1 MFPEVRMRRLRR
13 TQNIRNMVQEVQ
25 LNMNDYIYPIFV
37 IEGQD
42 IKNEIPSMPGIYQFS
57 LDHLLEEVQ
66 RAVDAGV
73 IAIMLF
79 GIPAKK
85 DECGSEA
92 YNDDGIIQQAVR
104 LVRAHYPELVISTD
118 VCMCEYT
125 SHGHCGL
132 IKGETVDNDSTLELL
147 AKIAVSHAK
156 AGADILAPSDMMDG
170 RIGVIRDAL
179 DEAGYKDVII
189 MAHAVKYA
197 SSFYGPFRDA
207 AESAPHFGD
216 RKSYQMDPASGT
228 RQALAEIALDVEEG
242 ADMVIVKPG
251 LPYLDLVSAAYE
263 NTLVPVVAYNV
274 SGEYAMVKAAA
285 QNGWIDEKRIVM
297 EELTSMKRAGA
308 DIIITYHAVDVAKWL
323 KNGEVEA

>member
-13 TQNIRNMVQEVQ
+13 TQNIRNMVQEVH

-251 LPYLDLVSAAYE
+251 LPYLDLVSEAYE

-285 QNGWIDEKRIVM
+285 QNGWIDEKAIVM
-297 EELTSMKRAGA
+297 EMMLAFKRAGA
-308 DIIITYHAVDVAKWL
+308 KMVITYHAIDIGNWL
-323 KNGEVEA
+323 KEN

>member
-104 LVRAHYPELVISTD
+104 LVRANYPELVISTD

-179 DEAGYKDVII
+179 DEAGYKNVII

-285 QNGWIDEKRIVM
+285 QNGWIDEKAIVM
-297 EELTSMKRAGA
+297 EMMLAFKRAGA
-308 DIIITYHAVDVAKWL
+308 KMVITYHAIDIGNWL
-323 KNGEVEA
+323 KEN

>member
-1 MFPEVRMRRLRR
+1 MFPEQRMRRLRR

-37 IEGQD
+37 VEGHD
-42 IKNEIPSMPGIYQFS
+42 IKNPIKSMPGIYQFS
-57 LDHLLEEVQ
+57 LDHLLDEVQ

-73 IAIMLF
+73 ISIMLF
-79 GIPAKK
+79 GIPAQK

-92 YNDDGIIQQAVR
+92 YNDDGIIQQAIR
-104 LVRAHYPELVISTD
+104 LVRKHYPDLVISTD

-132 IKGETVDNDSTLELL
+132 IKGDTVDNDSTLALL

-170 RIGVIRDAL
+170 RVEAIREAL
-179 DEAGYKDVII
+179 DEAGYNDVII
-189 MAHAVKYA
+189 MAHSVKYA
-197 SSFYGPFRDA
+197 SGFYGPFRDA

-228 RQALAEIALDVEEG
+228 RQALQEVELDLEEG
-242 ADMVIVKPG
+242 ADMVIIKPS
-251 LPYLDLVSAAYE
+251 LAYLDLISKTYE

-274 SGEYAMVKAAA
+274 SAEYSMVKAAA
-285 QNGWIDEKRIVM
+285 QNGWIDEKTIVLEIM
-297 EELTSMKRAGA
+297 NAFKRAGA
-308 DIIITYHAVDVAKWL
+308 KMVITYHAIDLGNWL
-323 KNGEVEA
+323 KENR

>member
-156 AGADILAPSDMMDG
+156 EGADILAPSDMMDG

-285 QNGWIDEKRIVM
+285 QNGWIDEKAIVM
-297 EELTSMKRAGA
+297 EMMLAFKRAGA
-308 DIIITYHAVDVAKWL
+308 KMVITYHAIDIGNWL
-323 KNGEVEA
+323 KEN

>member
-73 IAIMLF
+73 IAIVLF

-104 LVRAHYPELVISTD
+104 LVRANYPELVISTD

-263 NTLVPVVAYNV
+263 NTLVPIVAYNV

-285 QNGWIDEKRIVM
+285 QNGWIDEKAIVM
-297 EELTSMKRAGA
+297 EMMLAFKRAGA
-308 DIIITYHAVDVAKWL
+308 KMVITYHAIDIGNWL
-323 KNGEVEA
+323 KEN

>member
-13 TQNIRNMVQEVQ
+13 TQNIRKMVQEVQ

-37 IEGQD
+37 IEGTD
-42 IKNEIPSMPGIYQFS
+42 IKNEIPSMPGIFQFS
-57 LDHLLEEVQ
+57 FDHLLEEVQ

-79 GIPAKK
+79 GIPAEK
-85 DECGSEA
+85 DACGSEA
-92 YNDDGIIQQAVR
+92 YNDNGIVQQAVR
-104 LVRAHYPELVISTD
+104 LIRAHYPDLVISTD

-125 SHGHCGL
+125 NHGHCGI
-132 IKGETVDNDSTLELL
+132 IKGETVDNDATLEML
-147 AKIAVSHAK
+147 AKIAVSHAR

-170 RIGVIRDAL
+170 RIGVIRAAL

-197 SSFYGPFRDA
+197 SGFYGPFRDA

-228 RQALAEIALDVEEG
+228 RQALKEVSMDIEEG
-242 ADMVIVKPG
+242 ADMVIIKPG
-251 LPYLDLVSAAYE
+251 LAYLDLVAAAYD
-263 NTLVPVVAYNV
+263 NTLVPIVAYNV
-274 SGEYAMVKAAA
+274 SAEYSMVKAAA
-285 QNGWIDEKRIVM
+285 QNGWIDEKTIVLEIM
-297 EELTSMKRAGA
+297 NAFKRAGA
-308 DIIITYHAVDVAKWL
+308 KMVITYHAIDIGNWL
-323 KNGEVEA
+323 KEN

>member
-79 GIPAKK
+79 GIPVKK

-216 RKSYQMDPASGT
+216 RKSYQMDPASGM

-285 QNGWIDEKRIVM
+285 QNGWIDEKAIVM
-297 EELTSMKRAGA
+297 EMMLAFKRAGA
-308 DIIITYHAVDVAKWL
+308 KMVITYHAIDIGNWL
-323 KNGEVEA
+323 KEN

>member
-92 YNDDGIIQQAVR
+92 YNDDGIVQQAVR
-104 LVRAHYPELVISTD
+104 LVRANYPELVISTD

-251 LPYLDLVSAAYE
+251 LPYLDLVSEAYE

-285 QNGWIDEKRIVM
+285 QNGWIDEKAIVM
-297 EELTSMKRAGA
+297 EMMLAFKRAGA
-308 DIIITYHAVDVAKWL
+308 KMVITYHAIDIGNWL
-323 KNGEVEA
+323 KEN

>member
-66 RAVDAGV
+66 RAVDVGV

-251 LPYLDLVSAAYE
+251 LPYLDLVAAAYE

-285 QNGWIDEKRIVM
+285 QNGWIDEKAIVM
-297 EELTSMKRAGA
+297 EMMLAFKRAGA
-308 DIIITYHAVDVAKWL
+308 KMVITYHAIDIGNWL
-323 KNGEVEA
+323 KEN

>member
-85 DECGSEA
+85 DKCGSEA

-285 QNGWIDEKRIVM
+285 QNGWIDEKAIVM
-297 EELTSMKRAGA
+297 EMMLAFKRAGA
-308 DIIITYHAVDVAKWL
+308 KMVITYHAIDIGNWL
-323 KNGEVEA
+323 KEK

>member
-13 TQNIRNMVQEVQ
+13 TPNIRRMVQDVQ

-37 IEGQD
+37 IEGED
-42 IKNEIPSMPGIYQFS
+42 IKKEIPSMPGIYQFS
-57 LDHLLEEVQ
+57 LDHLLDEVQ

-85 DECGSEA
+85 DACGSEA

-104 LVRAHYPELVISTD
+104 LVRAHYPDLVISTD

-125 SHGHCGL
+125 DHGHCGIL
-132 IKGETVDNDSTLELL
+132 KGETVDNDATLAML

-170 RIGVIRDAL
+170 RIAVIREAL
-179 DEAGYKDVII
+179 DDAGYKDVII
-189 MAHAVKYA
+189 MAHSVKYA
-197 SSFYGPFRDA
+197 SGFYGPFRDA

-228 RQALAEIALDVEEG
+228 RQALAEIALDVDEG

-251 LPYLDLVSAAYE
+251 LAYLDLVATARE

-274 SGEYAMVKAAA
+274 SAEYSMVKAAA
-285 QNGWIDEKRIVM
+285 LNGWIDEKTIVLEIM
-297 EELTSMKRAGA
+297 NAFKRAGA
-308 DIIITYHAVDVAKWL
+308 KIVITYHAIDIGNWL
-323 KNGEVEA
+323 KEDHQ

>member
-1 MFPEVRMRRLRR
+1 MFPEQRMRRLRR

-37 IEGQD
+37 VEGHD
-42 IKNEIPSMPGIYQFS
+42 IKNPIKSMPGIYQFS

-66 RAVDAGV
+66 RAVEAGV
-73 IAIMLF
+73 ISIMLF
-79 GIPAKK
+79 GIPAQK

-92 YNDDGIIQQAVR
+92 YNDDGIIQQAIR
-104 LVRAHYPELVISTD
+104 LVRKHYPDLVISTD

-132 IKGETVDNDSTLELL
+132 IKGDTVDNDSTLALL

-170 RIGVIRDAL
+170 RVEAIREAL
-179 DEAGYKDVII
+179 DESGYNDVII
-189 MAHAVKYA
+189 MAHSVKYA
-197 SSFYGPFRDA
+197 SGFYGPFRDA

-228 RQALAEIALDVEEG
+228 RQALQEVELDLEEG
-242 ADMVIVKPG
+242 ADMVIIKPS
-251 LPYLDLVSAAYE
+251 LAYLDLISKTYE

-274 SGEYAMVKAAA
+274 SAEYSMVKAAA
-285 QNGWIDEKRIVM
+285 QNGWIDEKTIVLEIM
-297 EELTSMKRAGA
+297 NAFKRAGA
-308 DIIITYHAVDVAKWL
+308 KMVITYHAIDLGNWL
-323 KNGEVEA
+323 KENR

>member
-42 IKNEIPSMPGIYQFS
+42 IKNEIPSMPGIYQLS

-285 QNGWIDEKRIVM
+285 QNGWIDEKAIVM
-297 EELTSMKRAGA
+297 EMMLAFKRAGA
-308 DIIITYHAVDVAKWL
+308 KMVITYHAIDIGNWL
-323 KNGEVEA
+323 KEN

>member
-104 LVRAHYPELVISTD
+104 LVRANYPELVISTD

-132 IKGETVDNDSTLELL
+132 IKGQTVDNDSTLELL

-285 QNGWIDEKRIVM
+285 QNGWIDEKAIVM
-297 EELTSMKRAGA
+297 EMMLAFKRTGA
-308 DIIITYHAVDVAKWL
+308 KMVITYHAIDIGNWL
-323 KNGEVEA
+323 KEN

>member
-13 TQNIRNMVQEVQ
+13 TQNIRKMVQEVQ

-104 LVRAHYPELVISTD
+104 LVRTHYPELVISTD

-285 QNGWIDEKRIVM
+285 QNGWIDEKAIVM
-297 EELTSMKRAGA
+297 EMMLAFKRAGA
-308 DIIITYHAVDVAKWL
+308 KMVITYHAIDIGNWL
-323 KNGEVEA
+323 KEN

>member
-25 LNMNDYIYPIFV
+25 LNMNDYIYPIFI

-79 GIPAKK
+79 GIPVKK

-285 QNGWIDEKRIVM
+285 QNGWIDEKAIVM
-297 EELTSMKRAGA
+297 EMMLAFKRAGA
-308 DIIITYHAVDVAKWL
+308 KMVITYHAIDIGNWL
-323 KNGEVEA
+323 KEN

>member
-13 TQNIRNMVQEVQ
+13 TQNIRNMVQEVL

-228 RQALAEIALDVEEG
+228 RQALAEIAMDVEEG

-285 QNGWIDEKRIVM
+285 QNGWIDEKAIVM
-297 EELTSMKRAGA
+297 EMMLAFKRAGA
-308 DIIITYHAVDVAKWL
+308 KMVITYHAIDIGNWL
-323 KNGEVEA
+323 KEN

>member
-156 AGADILAPSDMMDG
+156 AGADILTPSDMMDG

-285 QNGWIDEKRIVM
+285 QNGWIDEKAIVM
-297 EELTSMKRAGA
+297 EMMLAFKRAGA
-308 DIIITYHAVDVAKWL
+308 KMVITYHAIDIGNWL
-323 KNGEVEA
+323 KEN

>member
-37 IEGQD
+37 IEGED

-104 LVRAHYPELVISTD
+104 LVRANYPELVISTD

-147 AKIAVSHAK
+147 AKIAVSHAR

-251 LPYLDLVSAAYE
+251 LPYLDLVAAAYE

-285 QNGWIDEKRIVM
+285 QNGWIDEKAIMM
-297 EELTSMKRAGA
+297 EMMLAFKRAGA
-308 DIIITYHAVDVAKWL
+308 KMVITYHAIDIGNWL
-323 KNGEVEA
+323 KEN

>member
-1 MFPEVRMRRLRR
+1 MFPEQRMRRLRR

-37 IEGQD
+37 VEGHD
-42 IKNEIPSMPGIYQFS
+42 IKNPIKSMPGIYQFS

-73 IAIMLF
+73 ISIMLF
-79 GIPAKK
+79 GIPAQK

-92 YNDDGIIQQAVR
+92 YNDDGIIQQAIR
-104 LVRAHYPELVISTD
+104 LVRKHYPDLVISTD

-132 IKGETVDNDSTLELL
+132 IKGDTIDNDSTLALL

-170 RIGVIRDAL
+170 RVEAIREAL
-179 DEAGYKDVII
+179 DESGYNDVII
-189 MAHAVKYA
+189 MAHSVKYA
-197 SSFYGPFRDA
+197 SGFYGPFRDA

-228 RQALAEIALDVEEG
+228 RQALQEVELDLEEG
-242 ADMVIVKPG
+242 ADMVIIKPS
-251 LPYLDLVSAAYE
+251 LAYLDLISKTYE

-274 SGEYAMVKAAA
+274 SAEYSMVKAAA
-285 QNGWIDEKRIVM
+285 QNGWIDEKTIVLEIM
-297 EELTSMKRAGA
+297 NAFKRAGA
-308 DIIITYHAVDVAKWL
+308 KMVITYHAIDLGNWL
-323 KNGEVEA
+323 KENR

>member
-104 LVRAHYPELVISTD
+104 LVRANYPELVISTD

-251 LPYLDLVSAAYE
+251 LPYLDLVSEAYE

-285 QNGWIDEKRIVM
+285 QNGWIDEKAIVM
-297 EELTSMKRAGA
+297 EMMLAFKRAGA
-308 DIIITYHAVDVAKWL
+308 KMVITYHAIDIGNWL
-323 KNGEVEA
+323 KEN

>member
-66 RAVDAGV
+66 RAVDVGV

-79 GIPAKK
+79 GIPARK

-228 RQALAEIALDVEEG
+228 RQALAEIAMDVEEG

-285 QNGWIDEKRIVM
+285 QNGWIDEKAIVM
-297 EELTSMKRAGA
+297 EMMLAFKRAGA
-308 DIIITYHAVDVAKWL
+308 KMVITYHAIDIGNWL
-323 KNGEVEA
+323 KEN

>member
-37 IEGQD
+37 IEGQN

-66 RAVDAGV
+66 RAVDVGV

-285 QNGWIDEKRIVM
+285 QNGWIDEKAIVM
-297 EELTSMKRAGA
+297 EMMLAFKRAGA
-308 DIIITYHAVDVAKWL
+308 KMVITYHAIDIGNWL
-323 KNGEVEA
+323 KEN

>member
-104 LVRAHYPELVISTD
+104 LVRANYPELVISTD

-132 IKGETVDNDSTLELL
+132 IKGQTVDNDSTLELL

-285 QNGWIDEKRIVM
+285 QNGWIDEKAIVM
-297 EELTSMKRAGA
+297 EMMLAFKRAGA
-308 DIIITYHAVDVAKWL
+308 KMVITYHAIDIGNWL
-323 KNGEVEA
+323 KGN

>member
-13 TQNIRNMVQEVQ
+13 TQNIRNMVQEVH

-104 LVRAHYPELVISTD
+104 LVRAHYPELVILTD

-251 LPYLDLVSAAYE
+251 LPYLDLVAAAYE

-285 QNGWIDEKRIVM
+285 ENGWIDEKAIVM
-297 EELTSMKRAGA
+297 EMMLAFKRAGA
-308 DIIITYHAVDVAKWL
+308 KMVITYHAIDIGNWL
-323 KNGEVEA
+323 KEN

>member
-37 IEGQD
+37 IEGED
-42 IKNEIPSMPGIYQFS
+42 IKKEIPSMPGIYQFS

-104 LVRAHYPELVISTD
+104 LVRAHYPDLVISTD

-125 SHGHCGL
+125 SHGHCGI

-170 RIGVIRDAL
+170 RIGAIRRAL
-179 DEAGYKDVII
+179 DEAGYQDVII

-197 SSFYGPFRDA
+197 SGFYGPFRDA

-228 RQALAEIALDVEEG
+228 RQAMQEVSLDIEEG
-242 ADMVIVKPG
+242 ADMVIIKPG
-251 LPYLDLVSAAYE
+251 LAYLDLVSAAYE

-274 SGEYAMVKAAA
+274 SAEYSMVKAAA
-285 QNGWIDEKRIVM
+285 QNGWIDEKTIVLEIM
-297 EELTSMKRAGA
+297 NAFKRAGA
-308 DIIITYHAVDVAKWL
+308 KVVITYHAIDIGNWL
-323 KNGEVEA
+323 KEN

>member
-57 LDHLLEEVQ
+57 LDHLFEEVQ

-285 QNGWIDEKRIVM
+285 QNGWIDEKAIVM
-297 EELTSMKRAGA
+297 EMMLAFKRAGA
-308 DIIITYHAVDVAKWL
+308 KMVITYHAIDIGNWL
-323 KNGEVEA
+323 KEN

>member
-37 IEGQD
+37 IEGND
-42 IKNEIPSMPGIYQFS
+42 IKKEIPSMPGIYQFS

-79 GIPAKK
+79 GIPAEK
-85 DECGSEA
+85 DACGSEA

-125 SHGHCGL
+125 SHGHCGI
-132 IKGETVDNDSTLELL
+132 IKGETVDNDATLEFL

-170 RIGVIRDAL
+170 RIGVIREAL
-179 DEAGYKDVII
+179 DEAGYQDVII

-197 SSFYGPFRDA
+197 SGFYGPFRDA

-228 RQALAEIALDVEEG
+228 RQAMQEVALDIEEG
-242 ADMVIVKPG
+242 ADMVIIKPG
-251 LPYLDLVSAAYE
+251 LAYLDLVAAAYD
-263 NTLVPVVAYNV
+263 NTYVPVVAYNV
-274 SGEYAMVKAAA
+274 SAEYSMVKAAA
-285 QNGWIDEKRIVM
+285 QNGWIDEKTIVLEIM
-297 EELTSMKRAGA
+297 NAFKRAGA
-308 DIIITYHAVDVAKWL
+308 KMVITYHAIDIGNWL
-323 KNGEVEA
+323 KEDQQ

>member
-37 IEGQD
+37 IEGD
-42 IKNEIPSMPGIYQFS
+42 NIKKEIPSMPGIYQFS
-57 LDHLLEEVQ
+57 LDHLLDEVQ

-104 LVRAHYPELVISTD
+104 LVRAHYPDLVISTD

-125 SHGHCGL
+125 SHGHCGI

-170 RIGVIRDAL
+170 RIGAIRRAL
-179 DEAGYKDVII
+179 DEAGYQDVII

-197 SSFYGPFRDA
+197 SGFYGPFRDA

-228 RQALAEIALDVEEG
+228 RQAMQEVSLDIEEG
-242 ADMVIVKPG
+242 ADMVIIKPG
-251 LPYLDLVSAAYE
+251 LAYLDLVSAAYE

-274 SGEYAMVKAAA
+274 SAEYSMVKAAA
-285 QNGWIDEKRIVM
+285 QNGWIDEKTIVLEIM
-297 EELTSMKRAGA
+297 NAFKRAGA
-308 DIIITYHAVDVAKWL
+308 KVVITYHAIDIGNWL
-323 KNGEVEA
+323 KEN

>member
-1 MFPEVRMRRLRR
+1 MYPEVRMRRQRR
-13 TQNIRNMVQEVQ
+13 TQNIRNMVQEIQ

-42 IKNEIPSMPGIYQFS
+42 IKNPIPSMPGIYQFS
-57 LDHLLEEVQ
+57 LDHLLAEVG

-85 DECGSEA
+85 DACGSEA
-92 YNDDGIIQQAVR
+92 YNDDGIVQQAVR
-104 LVRAHYPELVISTD
+104 LVREHYPDLVISTD

-132 IKGETVDNDSTLELL
+132 LHGETVDNDSTLELL

-179 DEAGYKDVII
+179 DEAGYKDVMI

-207 AESAPHFGD
+207 AESAPQFGD

-228 RQALAEIALDVEEG
+228 RQALQEIALDVEEG

-251 LPYLDLVSAAYE
+251 LPYLDLVAAAYE

-285 QNGWIDEKRIVM
+285 QNGWIDEKKIVLEIM
-297 EELTSMKRAGA
+297 NAFKRAGA
-308 DIIITYHAVDVAKWL
+308 KMVITYHAIDLGNWL
-323 KNGEVEA
+323 KEK

>member
-1 MFPEVRMRRLRR
+1 MFPEQRMRRLRR

-37 IEGQD
+37 VEGED
-42 IKNEIPSMPGIYQFS
+42 IKNPIKSMPGIYQFS

-73 IAIMLF
+73 ISIMLF
-79 GIPAKK
+79 EIPAKK

-92 YNDDGIIQQAVR
+92 YNDNGIIQQAIR
-104 LVRAHYPELVISTD
+104 LVREHYPDLVISTD

-132 IKGETVDNDSTLELL
+132 IKGDTVDNDSTLALL

-170 RIGVIRDAL
+170 RVEAIREAL

-189 MAHAVKYA
+189 MAHSVKYA
-197 SSFYGPFRDA
+197 SGFYGPFRDA

-228 RQALAEIALDVEEG
+228 RQALQEVELDLEEG
-242 ADMVIVKPG
+242 ADMVIIKPS
-251 LPYLDLVSAAYE
+251 LAYLDLIAKTYE

-274 SGEYAMVKAAA
+274 SAEYSMVKAAA
-285 QNGWIDEKRIVM
+285 QNGWIDEKTIVLEIM
-297 EELTSMKRAGA
+297 NAFKRAGA
-308 DIIITYHAVDVAKWL
+308 KMVITYHAVDLGNWL
-323 KNGEVEA
+323 KENR

>member
-1 MFPEVRMRRLRR
+1 MFPEQRMRRLRR

-37 IEGQD
+37 AEGED
-42 IKNEIPSMPGIYQFS
+42 IKNPIKSMPGIYQFS

-73 IAIMLF
+73 ISIMLF

-92 YNDDGIIQQAVR
+92 YNDDGIIQQAIR
-104 LVRAHYPELVISTD
+104 LVREHYPDLVISTD

-132 IKGETVDNDSTLELL
+132 IKGDTVDNDSTLALL

-170 RIGVIRDAL
+170 RVEAIREAL

-189 MAHAVKYA
+189 MAHSVKYA
-197 SSFYGPFRDA
+197 SGFYGPFRDA

-228 RQALAEIALDVEEG
+228 RQALQEVELDLEEG
-242 ADMVIVKPG
+242 ADMVIIKPS
-251 LPYLDLVSAAYE
+251 LAYLDLIAKTYE

-274 SGEYAMVKAAA
+274 SAEYSMVKAAA
-285 QNGWIDEKRIVM
+285 QNDWIDEKTIVLEIM
-297 EELTSMKRAGA
+297 NAFKRAGA
-308 DIIITYHAVDVAKWL
+308 KMVITYHAVDLGNWL
-323 KNGEVEA
+323 KENR

>member
-66 RAVDAGV
+66 RAVDVGV

-104 LVRAHYPELVISTD
+104 LVRANYPELVISTD

-132 IKGETVDNDSTLELL
+132 IKGQTVDNDSTLELL
-147 AKIAVSHAK
+147 AKTAVSHAK

-285 QNGWIDEKRIVM
+285 QNGWIDEKAIVM
-297 EELTSMKRAGA
+297 EMMLAFKRAGA
-308 DIIITYHAVDVAKWL
+308 KMVITYHAIDIGNWL
-323 KNGEVEA
+323 KEN

>member
-170 RIGVIRDAL
+170 RIGVIHDAL

-285 QNGWIDEKRIVM
+285 QNGWIDEKAIVM
-297 EELTSMKRAGA
+297 EMMLAFKRAGA
-308 DIIITYHAVDVAKWL
+308 KMVITYHAIDIGNWL
-323 KNGEVEA
+323 KEK

>member
-104 LVRAHYPELVISTD
+104 LVRTHYPELVISTD

-147 AKIAVSHAK
+147 AKIAVIHAK

-285 QNGWIDEKRIVM
+285 QNGWIDEKAIVM
-297 EELTSMKRAGA
+297 EMMLAFKRAGA
-308 DIIITYHAVDVAKWL
+308 KMVITYHAIDIGNWL
-323 KNGEVEA
+323 KEN

>member
-92 YNDDGIIQQAVR
+92 YNDDGTIQQAVR
-104 LVRAHYPELVISTD
+104 LVRANYPELVISTD

-285 QNGWIDEKRIVM
+285 QNGWIDEKAIVM
-297 EELTSMKRAGA
+297 EMMLAFKRAGA
-308 DIIITYHAVDVAKWL
+308 KMVITYHAIDIGNWL
-323 KNGEVEA
+323 KEN

>member
-263 NTLVPVVAYNV
+263 NTLVPVVVYNV

-285 QNGWIDEKRIVM
+285 QNGWIDEKAIVM
-297 EELTSMKRAGA
+297 EMMLAFKRAGA
-308 DIIITYHAVDVAKWL
+308 KMVITYHAIDIGNWL
-323 KNGEVEA
+323 KEN

>member
-66 RAVDAGV
+66 RAVDVGV

-189 MAHAVKYA
+189 MTHAVKYA

-285 QNGWIDEKRIVM
+285 QNGWIDEKAIVM
-297 EELTSMKRAGA
+297 EMMLAFKRAGA
-308 DIIITYHAVDVAKWL
+308 KMVITYHAIDIGNWL
-323 KNGEVEA
+323 KEN

>member
-104 LVRAHYPELVISTD
+104 LVRANYPELVISTD

-179 DEAGYKDVII
+179 DEAGCKDVII

-242 ADMVIVKPG
+242 ADMVIVKPS

-285 QNGWIDEKRIVM
+285 QNGWIDEKAIVM
-297 EELTSMKRAGA
+297 EMMLAFKRAGA
-308 DIIITYHAVDVAKWL
+308 KMVITYHAIDIGNWL
-323 KNGEVEA
+323 KEN